1 MSAFRTDLQY
11 RIHAPFLT
19 SSSFWVPPSP
29 LLVRN
34 VICGWYVR
42 DRKRDEDA
50 AVGSAENEAEEGE
63 EVSDDDG
70 SLEWAELLLT
80 TATRQA
86 S

>member
-1 MSAFRTDLQY
+1 MVLIYNKEITQ
-11 RIHAPFLT
+11 P
-19 SSSFWVPPSP
+19 P
-29 LLVRN
+29 LLHLLFGYPLLPLIAG
-34 VICGWYVR
+34 VICGWSVR

-63 EVSDDDG
+63 GVSDDDG